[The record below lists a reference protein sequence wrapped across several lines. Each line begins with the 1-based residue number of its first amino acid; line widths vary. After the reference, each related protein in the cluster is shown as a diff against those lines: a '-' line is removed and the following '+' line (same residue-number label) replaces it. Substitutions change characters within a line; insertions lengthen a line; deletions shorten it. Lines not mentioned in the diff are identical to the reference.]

1 MNLDHSDL
9 PPYKSGCASSSLII
23 HFLFRR
29 NCSSLQCYHLLS
41 NFNISANSKLPSYM
55 DEITKNWHF
64 YRRELGQLKTRN
76 LFGYIVKRGNAIKA
90 TSILHLIAVLTGK
103 EISLISRDNLYYL
116 TLETCVAF
124 TFSKC
129 RVLPRFS

>member
-1 MNLDHSDL
+1 
-9 PPYKSGCASSSLII
+9 
-23 HFLFRR
+23 
-29 NCSSLQCYHLLS
+29 
-41 NFNISANSKLPSYM
+41 M

-64 YRRELGQLKTRN
+64 DRREFGQLKTRN

-124 TFSKC
+124 TF
-129 RVLPRFS
+129 